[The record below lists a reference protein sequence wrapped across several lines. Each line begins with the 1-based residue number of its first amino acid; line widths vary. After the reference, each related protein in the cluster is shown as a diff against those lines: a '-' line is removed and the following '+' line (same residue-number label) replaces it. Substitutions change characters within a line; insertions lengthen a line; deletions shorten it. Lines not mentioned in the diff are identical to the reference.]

1 MIYLIQEIKKGID
14 KMNSKNKKSLK
25 NLFKLSHKVS
35 LYVPTKDKNN
45 IDLPAELIQK
55 MIDITALKF
64 SEVNGGA
71 TSTEALGYWKS
82 LAGELIKEKVVV
94 VFSYSNNLEK
104 SIEAAIETGEQ
115 LKEMANQDAI
125 SLEVNN
131 ELYFI

>member
-1 MIYLIQEIKKGID
+1 M
-14 KMNSKNKKSLK
+14 KNKKTLK

-35 LYVPTKDKNN
+35 LYIPTKDQNN
-45 IDLPAELIQK
+45 QKLDQSLISEMIDL
-55 MIDITALKF
+55 TASNF

-82 LAGELIKEKVVV
+82 VSGELIKEKVIV
-94 VFSYSNNLEK
+94 VFSYSNNLEQ
-104 SIEAAIETGEQ
+104 SIETAIKIGEK
-115 LKEMANQDAI
+115 LKEIASQDAI

>member
-1 MIYLIQEIKKGID
+1 MIYYIQEIKKGID

-25 NLFKLSHKVS
+25 NLFKLSNKVS

-45 IDLPAELIQK
+45 QELPAELIQK
-55 MIDITALKF
+55 MVDLTASTF
-64 SEVNGGA
+64 SQVNGGA
-71 TSTEALGYWKS
+71 TSTNALGYWKS
-82 LAGELIKEKVVV
+82 VAGELIKEKIVV

>member
-45 IDLPAELIQK
+45 QELPAELIQK
-55 MIDITALKF
+55 MVDITASKF

-82 LAGELIKEKVVV
+82 VAGELIKEKVVV
-94 VFSYSNNLEK
+94 VFSYSNELEK
-104 SIEAAIETGEQ
+104 SIEVAIETGEQ
-115 LKEMANQDAI
+115 LKTMADQDAI

>member
-1 MIYLIQEIKKGID
+1 ME
-14 KMNSKNKKSLK
+14 NKKTLK

-45 IDLPAELIQK
+45 QEISQELIQN
-55 MIDITALKF
+55 MVNLTATKF

-82 LAGELIKEKVVV
+82 VAGELIKEKIVV

-104 SIEAAIETGEQ
+104 SIETAIETGEQ
-115 LKEMANQDAI
+115 LKEMADQDAI

>member
-1 MIYLIQEIKKGID
+1 MIYYIQEIKKGID

-25 NLFKLSHKVS
+25 NLFKLSNKVS

-45 IDLPAELIQK
+45 QELPAELIQK
-55 MIDITALKF
+55 MIDLTASTF
-64 SEVNGGA
+64 SQVNGGA
-71 TSTEALGYWKS
+71 TSTNALGYWKS
-82 LAGELIKEKVVV
+82 VAGELIKEKIVV

-115 LKEMANQDAI
+115 LKEIANQDAI

>member
-1 MIYLIQEIKKGID
+1 
-14 KMNSKNKKSLK
+14 MNSKNKKTLK

-45 IDLPAELIQK
+45 QELPAELIQK
-55 MIDITALKF
+55 MVDLTATKF

-71 TSTEALGYWKS
+71 TSTNALGYWKS
-82 LAGELIKEKVVV
+82 VAGELIKEKVVV
-94 VFSYSNNLEK
+94 VFSYSNELEN

>member
-1 MIYLIQEIKKGID
+1 
-14 KMNSKNKKSLK
+14 MNSENKKTLK

-45 IDLPAELIQK
+45 EQLPTELIQK
-55 MIDITALKF
+55 MVDLTATKF

-82 LAGELIKEKVVV
+82 VAGELIKEKIVV
-94 VFSYSNNLEK
+94 VFSYSNNLEI
-104 SIEAAIETGEQ
+104 SIEAAIELGEQ
-115 LKEMANQDAI
+115 LKDISSQDAI

>member
-1 MIYLIQEIKKGID
+1 MIYYIQEIKKGID

-25 NLFKLSHKVS
+25 NLFKLSNKVS

-45 IDLPAELIQK
+45 QELPAELIQK
-55 MIDITALKF
+55 MIDLTASTF
-64 SEVNGGA
+64 SQVNGGA
-71 TSTEALGYWKS
+71 TSTNALGYWKS
-82 LAGELIKEKVVV
+82 VAGELIKEKIVV

>member
-1 MIYLIQEIKKGID
+1 MIYYIQEIKKGID

-55 MIDITALKF
+55 MIDITASKF

-82 LAGELIKEKVVV
+82 VAGELIKEKIVV

-115 LKEMANQDAI
+115 LKEIANQDAI

>member
-55 MIDITALKF
+55 MIDITASKF

>member
-1 MIYLIQEIKKGID
+1 M
-14 KMNSKNKKSLK
+14 KNKKTLK

-45 IDLPAELIQK
+45 KDLPQELIDQ
-55 MIDITALKF
+55 MVELTASKF

-71 TSTEALGYWKS
+71 TSTTALGYWKAAVS
-82 LAGELIKEKVVV
+82 GELIKEKIVV
-94 VFSYSNNLEK
+94 VFSYSNDLEK
-104 SIEAAIETGEQ
+104 SIEVAIEIGEQ
-115 LKEMANQDAI
+115 LKKIASQDAI

>member
-55 MIDITALKF
+55 MIDITASKF

-82 LAGELIKEKVVV
+82 VAGELIKEKVVV
-94 VFSYSNNLEK
+94 VFSYSNELEK
-104 SIEAAIETGEQ
+104 SIEVAIETGEQ
-115 LKEMANQDAI
+115 LKTMADQDAI

>member
-1 MIYLIQEIKKGID
+1 ME
-14 KMNSKNKKSLK
+14 NKKTLK

-45 IDLPAELIQK
+45 QELPQELISK
-55 MIDITALKF
+55 MVDLTASTF
-64 SEVNGGA
+64 SQVNGGA
-71 TSTEALGYWKS
+71 TSTNALGYWKS
-82 LAGELIKEKVVV
+82 VAGELIKEKVVV
-94 VFSYSNNLEK
+94 VFSYTNELEK

-115 LKEMANQDAI
+115 LKEMADQDAI